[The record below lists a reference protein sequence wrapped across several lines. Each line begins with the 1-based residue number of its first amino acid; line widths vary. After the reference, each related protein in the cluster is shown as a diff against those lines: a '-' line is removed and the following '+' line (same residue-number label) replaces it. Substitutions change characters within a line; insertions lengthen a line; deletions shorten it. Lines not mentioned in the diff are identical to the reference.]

1 MGWAGAMSGP
11 DIGAR
16 AGERCQRPMALAR
29 RRRRRYRGKRRGGPH
44 VSPGEGPGKGSRWD
58 GRGGGGEASPWLPG
72 GRRRRGPSV
81 ARENALPGHGRGVP
95 ESNGG
100 RKGPRATGGTSA
112 RCRRWSALAPPR
124 GRRRQRQ
131 QRQQRPRRLQG

>member
-1 MGWAGAMSGP
+1 MPGPGSDASGRWRSPDAAGAGTEGS
-11 DIGAR
+11 A
-16 AGERCQRPMALAR
+16 AEA
-29 RRRRRYRGKRRGGPH
+29 PH

-58 GRGGGGEASPWLPG
+58 ARGGGGEASPWLPG

-112 RCRRWSALAPPR
+112 RCRR
-124 GRRRQRQ
+124 
-131 QRQQRPRRLQG
+131 